1 MLTRNALVEMYRQ
14 HRTTPILS
22 VYLNAEEHDPAKRRA
37 WRRSFDHVVE
47 QTSQKLAAS
56 ERDAFAQ
63 ALAHIKKEL
72 RRYDAFLPE
81 RGWTG
86 FAGADGLLYAEAM
99 PVPMPDTAAWEP
111 GPHVAP
117 YLRALKQAR
126 PVIGAIVDSQH
137 ARMYRY
143 VDGQLTELPELRV
156 DTLFGDLSDA
166 NTSKRATTHSGTRGE
181 TATDT
186 VQRLY
191 GVRSEQLARSL
202 ADTIVAAAGDGF
214 VILGGS
220 TPMIAMTANALP
232 RTMADR
238 VHQEPRLG
246 FDTSSADV
254 RRMIEAGASALSTR
268 QQNALVSD
276 IVDLARS
283 GGRGCLGREATQR
296 ALDERRDEQLVIAR
310 DLTTGEPAFADACIG
325 LAFEQGAD
333 VEEVAAFDG
342 AGLEPHE
349 QGIGARLRFA

>member
-1 MLTRNALVEMYRQ
+1 
-14 HRTTPILS
+14 
-22 VYLNAEEHDPAKRRA
+22 
-37 WRRSFDHVVE
+37 
-47 QTSQKLAAS
+47 
-56 ERDAFAQ
+56 
-63 ALAHIKKEL
+63 
-72 RRYDAFLPE
+72 
-81 RGWTG
+81 
-86 FAGADGLLYAEAM
+86 M

-296 ALDERRDEQLVIAR
+296 ALDERRVELLVIAR